1 MKGSAGLCGFKFKT
15 MKKDFLLFLRAL
27 KALKWHSLHLSC
39 REAAYIRPLSKRFD
53 IRLTP
58 TYPPKKNY
66 NPFLLET
73 TSKPDGYRLECGRDV
88 KKWVVENYE
97 KLTPLKGEIVKTRIS
112 EIIAIKE
119 EGRFL
124 AERLIFS
131 S

>member
-1 MKGSAGLCGFKFKT
+1 MKGSAWLCDFKFNK
-15 MKKDFLLFLRAL
+15 MKKDFSLFLRAL

-58 TYPPKKNY
+58 TYPLKKNY

-73 TSKPDGYRLECGRDV
+73 TNKPDGYHLETGCDV
-88 KKWVVENYE
+88 KKWMVENYE
-97 KLTPLKGEIVKTRIS
+97 KLTPLNREIAKTRIA
-112 EIIAIKE
+112 EIQSLKE
-119 EGRFL
+119 GERFL
-124 AERLIFS
+124 SERLVFS